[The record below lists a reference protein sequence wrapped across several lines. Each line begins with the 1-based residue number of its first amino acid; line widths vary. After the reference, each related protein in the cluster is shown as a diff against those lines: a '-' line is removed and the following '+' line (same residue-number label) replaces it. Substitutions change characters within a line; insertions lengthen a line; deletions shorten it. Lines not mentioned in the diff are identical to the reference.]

1 LVKAF
6 RLGVSEAGY
15 VEGQNVAITF
25 RWAEGQYERLSPL
38 AAELVQ
44 QPVAVIAAFGGD
56 PAVRAAEAATAT
68 IPIVFTTGGDPVEA
82 GLVAS
87 MNRPGGNATGVSF
100 FGGLLGAKI
109 FGLLHS
115 MVPKINAVAV
125 ISNPTSPLGKEQSKD
140 VQDAARPVGIE
151 IRTFSASNERELD
164 NILDAIAQNKIG
176 ALIVTADPFFIG
188 QRERLAAFAKH
199 YAVPTISA
207 YRELAN
213 AGTLMS
219 YGASLTD
226 AYRQVGVYVGR
237 ILKGEHPGE
246 LPIMQPTKFELVIK
260 SGTQEPDHRQRLCA
274 RGERPRGSVSC
285 GKRNELAPPHSIT
298 SSAVASRDC
307 GTLSPSTF
315 AVLRLMTSS
324 NLVGSTTGRSAGA
337 APLRMRS
344 MYEAACACVSTMLI
358 Q

>member
-1 LVKAF
+1 MAPHCRRGDSNSAKFIDPGAN
-6 RLGVSEAGY
+6 E
-15 VEGQNVAITF
+15 
-25 RWAEGQYERLSPL
+25 YESYKN
-38 AAELVQ
+38 AA
-44 QPVAVIAAFGGD
+44 A
-56 PAVRAAEAATAT
+56 RAAEAATAT

-125 ISNPTSPLGKEQSKD
+125 ISNSTSPTGKEQSKD
-140 VQDAARPVGIE
+140 LEDAARPVGIE
-151 IRTFSASNERELD
+151 IRTFNASNERELD

-213 AGTLMS
+213 AGTLRS

-237 ILKGEHPGE
+237 ILKGEQPAE
-246 LPIMQPTKFELVIK
+246 LPILQPTKFELVINVK
-260 SGTQEPDHRQRLCA
+260 AAKALGLEVPPTL
-274 RGERPRGSVSC
+274 
-285 GKRNELAPPHSIT
+285 LALADEVI
-298 SSAVASRDC
+298 
-307 GTLSPSTF
+307 
-315 AVLRLMTSS
+315 
-324 NLVGSTTGRSAGA
+324 
-337 APLRMRS
+337 
-344 MYEAACACVSTMLI
+344 E
-358 Q
+358 